1 MLVLKRKRRQRVKI
15 GDAIVTVI
23 GWSPNAVR
31 IGIEAPAAVA
41 VVRGELLD
49 QAGDVVVHQDAV
61 ERKGTADAIGEQR
74 T

>member
-1 MLVLKRKRRQRVKI
+1 MLVFKRKRRQRVKI

-23 GWSPNAVR
+23 GWSPNSVR

-49 QAGDVVVHQDAV
+49 QAGDVLGQHDVLEPV
-61 ERKGTADAIGEQR
+61 RRRRGGR
-74 T
+74 GRRG